1 MYQVSADYLAA
12 IKQPAIRSRVVGTI
26 AGSPFTDENI
36 LSGSFSITNQN
47 SGNDNVQIGTVYIG
61 ELSITLRN
69 MSFGR
74 YTMDG
79 MEIVPTFELLLADGV
94 TWEPVPLGKYY
105 VGEANHTA
113 AGVVIKAY
121 DAMSKFDK
129 SFSEQQTVGK
139 AYELAA
145 LACEQCGVPF
155 GMEEADVQALPNG
168 NIDISVYSENDI
180 ETWRDF
186 LSWLAQTLGCFATID
201 RHGQLVF
208 RSYGGDTVD
217 TIDDSHRFTGASFS
231 DYEVRYTGMSVMDM
245 KTQMT
250 NYYSVT
256 PDDGLTYSL
265 GSNPFLQYGTE
276 EMYNARRQAVLD
288 ALQGIK
294 FVPFSVTMPENPAYD
309 LGDVLSFPG
318 GLGDA
323 DKHFCVNKYTWT
335 YHKGT
340 KLEGVGK
347 NPALGS
353 AKSKSDK
360 NITGLLSNVKS
371 DELTTYGYINADSIP
386 LGENEWTAVINLE
399 FATVNPKAKID
410 VWSEIKLD
418 VKLAEGSDRVV
429 CDVKYFLSEEEQV
442 YHPAETWNEDGLH
455 LLGLHY
461 FIGDVADNTRYQWI
475 VLLKLSGG
483 SGTIASGDVHA
494 LISGQGMAGEGGGN
508 YKSITVSEVF
518 PGYMLA
524 AQSVEIGHFFTDVS
538 VSAPP
543 ARPQGIDQMFR
554 GIELRHGL
562 LGLSDFQADLV
573 VVTGKPAAA
582 SENTTD

>member
-1 MYQVSADYLAA
+1 MYRVSDEYSTA
-12 IKQPAIRSRVVGTI
+12 IKRPAIRARVVGTV
-26 AGSPFTDENI
+26 AGKRFTDDNI

-61 ELSITLRN
+61 ELSVTLRGLT
-69 MSFGR
+69 FGR

-79 MEIVPTFELLLADGV
+79 AEIIPQYELLLADGV
-94 TWEPVPLGKYY
+94 TWEPVPLGRYY
-105 VGEANHTA
+105 VGEANYTA
-113 AGVVIKAY
+113 AGIVIKAY
-121 DAMSKFDK
+121 DDMSKFDEDFK
-129 SFSEQQTVGK
+129 DQQTTGK
-139 AYELAA
+139 AYELAT
-145 LACEQCGVPF
+145 LACEQCGVSF
-155 GMEEADVQALPNG
+155 GMTEAEVQALPNG
-168 NIDISVYSENDI
+168 DTDLSVYSDNDI
-180 ETWRDF
+180 ETWRDYI
-186 LSWLAQTLGCFATID
+186 SWLAQTLGCFATID
-201 RHGQLVF
+201 RQGALVF
-208 RSYGGDTVD
+208 RRYGSDPVD
-217 TIDDSHRFTGASFS
+217 TIDDFHRFRGASFS
-231 DYEVRYTGMSVMDM
+231 DFETRYTGMSVVDQ
-245 KTQMT
+245 KTQT
-250 NYYSVT
+250 TDYYHVT
-256 PDDGLTYSL
+256 PDNGLTYNL

-276 EMYNARRQAVLD
+276 EMYTARRRAVFE
-288 ALQGIK
+288 ALQSVQY
-294 FVPFSVTMPENPAYD
+294 VPFTVTLPDNPAYD
-309 LGDVLSFPG
+309 LGDVLRFPG

-323 DKHFCVNKYTWT
+323 DKLFCVNKYTWT
-335 YHKGT
+335 YRNGI
-340 KLEGVGK
+340 KLEGVGN
-347 NPALGS
+347 NPALSS

-360 NITGLLSNVKS
+360 SIAGLLSNVKS
-371 DELTTYGYINADSIP
+371 DELATYGYINADSIP
-386 LGENEWTAVINLE
+386 LGENEWAAVINLE

-410 VWSEIKLD
+410 VWAEIKLD

-429 CDVKYFLSEEEQV
+429 CDVKYFLSDEEQV
-442 YHPAETWNEDGLH
+442 YHPAETWSEDGLH

-461 FIGDVADNTRYQWI
+461 FIGDVANNTRYQWI

-538 VSAPP
+538 VSAPA

-573 VVTGKPAAA
+573 VVTDNLAAA